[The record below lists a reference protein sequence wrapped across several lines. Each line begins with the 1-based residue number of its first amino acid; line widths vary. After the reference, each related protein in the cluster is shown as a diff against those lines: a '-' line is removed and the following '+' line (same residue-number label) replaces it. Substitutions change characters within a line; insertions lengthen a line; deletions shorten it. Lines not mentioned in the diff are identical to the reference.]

1 LALPSSRSKNGSGLG
16 ASASAAV
23 AGRSMAARTLSAP
36 LSPLRT
42 LTPPNA
48 PPPKVAACSASLSA
62 TGAQGT
68 TGVSLLGG
76 CCSGPGSAEEGRLV
90 DAAPLDDRSAALPPL
105 AEAGPPPA
113 AGLTLPA
120 EFDRPDCHRVE
131 LRMLLADATV
141 GRRPPLLP
149 SSRPRSAGDG
159 ALASAFHN
167 SRRET
172 AASTDCVR
180 ESTAPL
186 PLLAAAIAGLLSPP
200 PLPRLLA
207 DEANAVVVELPLP
220 PLPLGRRLLWPRLLN
235 GFKEE
240 CECGSALARSSPP
253 SRCFC
258 SRGGEAR
265 SES

>member
-1 LALPSSRSKNGSGLG
+1 
-16 ASASAAV
+16 
-23 AGRSMAARTLSAP
+23 
-36 LSPLRT
+36 
-42 LTPPNA
+42 
-48 PPPKVAACSASLSA
+48 
-62 TGAQGT
+62 
-68 TGVSLLGG
+68 
-76 CCSGPGSAEEGRLV
+76 V

-159 ALASAFHN
+159 DGALASAFHN

-180 ESTAPL
+180 ESTAP
-186 PLLAAAIAGLLSPP
+186 
-200 PLPRLLA
+200 
-207 DEANAVVVELPLP
+207 LPLP